1 MARTNLTSSG
11 SRRKAAAKGRVFR
24 FPQVNGK
31 SIAGIEL
38 AVSSDDYAI
47 TIIFED
53 KTVLSFDVEPCVSVV
68 PELSDWRTGDSNL
81 LKTWKPIHSKSSR
94 A

>member
-11 SRRKAAAKGRVFR
+11 RRRKANGRVLR

-31 SIAGIEL
+31 SVAEIEL

-47 TIIFED
+47 SIIFED
-53 KTVLSFDVEPCVSVV
+53 KTVLSFDVDSSVAV
-68 PELSDWRTGDSNL
+68 LPELSDWKTGDSNL
-81 LKTWKPIHSKSSR
+81 LKTWKPIHSKFSR
-94 A
+94 G

>member
-1 MARTNLTSSG
+1 MARTNLTPSG
-11 SRRKAAAKGRVFR
+11 RRRKAAANGRVFR

-31 SIAGIEL
+31 SVAEIEL

-47 TIIFED
+47 SIIFED
-53 KTVLSFDVEPCVSVV
+53 KTVLSFDVEPRVAVV
-68 PELSDWRTGDSNL
+68 PELSDWKTGDSNL
-81 LKTWKPIHSKSSR
+81 LKSWKPIHSKSSR